1 VALLDYIQT
10 IYKYSVLNGTT
21 RVFLWL
27 KPRVIMDK
35 KILSVVIILVILL
48 GVYSYVTFDFAPAST
63 DALKVGVIGV
73 LSGPAATSWGIDTQ
87 RGIEFAV
94 EDAGELGINIE
105 IIVADSEAQPSIGV
119 SEFKRINSLSSPDLF
134 IVESS
139 AVASAIKPLVNDVNK
154 PIFFTAV
161 AVDDITKG
169 SPLLFRNFYL
179 CSVESPLLA
188 KSAINK
194 LDLKKTVVLFQKE
207 PFGESC
213 SKFFIDEF
221 EKMGGEVVL
230 IDDFLIGATD
240 FKTILLKT
248 KNVDFDSIYISSYEL
263 SLAALFE
270 TMKELNINKKVFSTT
285 LAYSPT
291 IRKNV
296 SENTEPFQV
305 FFSGTEFYLESEKAI
320 SFGKRFKAKYGTEPS
335 HVAAYSY
342 DSMMMIAL
350 AKQIADEKSISLEQ
364 ALLEVEF
371 EGINGLIKLDVDR
384 EVQNPVY
391 LLAINK
397 EGKAVE
403 VN

>member
-1 VALLDYIQT
+1 
-10 IYKYSVLNGTT
+10 
-21 RVFLWL
+21 
-27 KPRVIMDK
+27 MDK

-73 LSGPAATSWGIDTQ
+73 LSGPAATSGGIDTQ